1 MENTFLLN
9 YEKFARASPDPLKK
23 KSNTSGG
30 DNGTLLKCSGKE
42 ASFLKK
48 RKKKSEKRSFSDR
61 WTDGDEGFPLF

>member
-23 KSNTSGG
+23 KIQHVRGRQRNFAQMQRQRGQ
-30 DNGTLLKCSGKE
+30 LLK
-42 ASFLKK
+42 KK
-48 RKKKSEKRSFSDR
+48 KKKSEKRSFSDR